1 MRRCLF
7 CDEEMKDVLT
17 WRSLLLKVEVKVIC
31 EECESRLEVISGET
45 CSMCSRELDE
55 KFRVGDRCLDC
66 VRWEKDE
73 KWKGHLT
80 QNISL
85 FHYNEHLK
93 DIIAKYKYRGDYALA
108 EAFVPFLKERM
119 KDLRFDIVTVI
130 PLSEERLR
138 ERGFNQAQALTDLL
152 GLETMEILTRLHTE
166 KQSKKSREERISLPQ
181 VFQVIELDAI
191 QNKSIVIVDD
201 IYTTGSTLRHAA
213 KALKLAGAGDI
224 FSITLAR

>member
-55 KFRVGDRCLDC
+55 KFRAGDRCLDC

-85 FHYNEHLK
+85 FHYNEFLK

-108 EAFVPFLKERM
+108 EAFVPFLRERM

-130 PLSEERLR
+130 PLSEERLK

-213 KALKLAGAGDI
+213 KALKLAGAEDI
-224 FSITLAR
+224 SSITLAR

>member
-7 CDEEMKDVLT
+7 CDEKMKEVLT
-17 WRSLLLKVEVKVIC
+17 WRSLLLKVEAKVIC

-45 CSMCSRELDE
+45 CSICSRELDE
-55 KFRVGDRCLDC
+55 KFRMGDQCLDC

-85 FHYNEHLK
+85 FHYNEFLK

-108 EAFVPFLKERM
+108 EAFVPFLRESM
-119 KDLRFDIVTVI
+119 KDLKFDIVTVI
-130 PLSEERLR
+130 PLSEERLK

-152 GLETMEILTRLHTE
+152 GLETMELLTRLHTE

-181 VFQVIELDAI
+181 VFQVIEPDLI

-201 IYTTGSTLRHAA
+201 IYTTGSTLRQAA
-213 KALKLAGAGDI
+213 KALKLAGARDI
-224 FSITLAR
+224 SSITLAR